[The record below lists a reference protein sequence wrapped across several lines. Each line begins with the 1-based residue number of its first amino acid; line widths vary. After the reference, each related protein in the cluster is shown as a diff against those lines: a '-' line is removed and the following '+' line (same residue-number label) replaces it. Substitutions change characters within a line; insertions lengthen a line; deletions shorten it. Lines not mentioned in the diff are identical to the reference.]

1 MRKRLLI
8 ALAVGAAVFTG
19 AYAMAASLSV
29 SSTRLGSGNAV
40 VTSCDVDGVA
50 TSYTVSY
57 SATGTAGYKIDTAEI
72 TGVANACN
80 GGSMKVTLTGASNA
94 SLAERTQA
102 ISAAST
108 YSINFAAAGV
118 LASDV
123 DRKSTRLNSSH

>member
-8 ALAVGAAVFTG
+8 ALAVGTVVFAG

-29 SSTRLGSGNAV
+29 SSTRLGSGNAA
-40 VTSCDVDGVA
+40 VTSCDTDGIA

-72 TGVANACN
+72 SGVAPACN
-80 GGSMKVTLTGASNA
+80 GGSMKVTLTGATSA

-102 ISAAST
+102 VSDVAN
-108 YSINFAAAGV
+108 YSINFVSAGV

-123 DRKSTRLNSSH
+123 TGVHVTIAGP

>member
-8 ALAVGAAVFTG
+8 AAAVGTAVFAG

-40 VTSCDVDGVA
+40 VTSCDTDGVA
-50 TSYTVSY
+50 STYTVSY
-57 SATGTAGYKIDTAEI
+57 SATGTAGYKIDTTEI
-72 TGVANACN
+72 SGVAPACN
-80 GGSMKVTLTGASNA
+80 GGSMKITLTGASNA

-102 ISAAST
+102 VSAASN
-108 YSINFAAAGV
+108 YSVNFAPAGI

-123 DRKSTRLNSSH
+123 TGVHVTIAGP

>member
-8 ALAVGAAVFTG
+8 ALAVGSAVFAG

-29 SSTRLGSGNAV
+29 SSTRLGSGNAA
-40 VTSCDVDGVA
+40 VTSCDTDGIA

-72 TGVANACN
+72 TGVAPACN
-80 GGSMKVTLTGASNA
+80 GGSMKVTLTGASSA
-94 SLAERTQA
+94 LLAERTQA
-102 ISAAST
+102 VSGVAN
-108 YSINFAAAGV
+108 YSVNFAAAGV

-123 DRKSTRLNSSH
+123 TGVHVTIAGP